1 MKNIIISTIDNFP
14 FTDDK
19 VLFQVM
25 RRIRFAIIVFLLLS
39 FNFFSIASL
48 NIEAVYLYDLNS
60 PILTYKLH
68 GDADLFCDIERSEIY
83 IADTNDKC
91 IRIFGKDGVQLFQF
105 GSDGTLGIPL
115 NVAVNSNGDIF
126 VIDGGYGGRKIEIFD
141 YKGEHISRLVL
152 KGQPE
157 GEVFHPEAIA
167 INSKDNIYLSNPS
180 SGSVL
185 VFNTDGEYLYKIM
198 PEMSD
203 KEREEVI
210 FGNLMIDKEDR
221 LYVPVRTLGSV
232 YVFDANGQHIMG
244 FGMPGGGPG
253 KLAAPVDVAIDKHG
267 HFLVLDHLRH
277 CISVYDREGN
287 YLTEF
292 GGRGTT
298 SGWFFYPSSLEID
311 KYGRIY
317 VSQRFRNKVQVLK
330 LKEVMQ

>member
-1 MKNIIISTIDNFP
+1 MKNSIINYIDIFP
-14 FTDDK
+14 LTVEK
-19 VLFQVM
+19 VFFQMM
-25 RRIRFAIIVFLLLS
+25 RRICLLIAVFFLVTLS
-39 FNFFSIASL
+39 SSSLAGL
-48 NIEAVYLYDLNS
+48 NITAIHLYDLNS
-60 PILTYKLH
+60 PILTSKLH
-68 GDADLFCDIERSEIY
+68 GDSDLFCDFERSEIY

-105 GSDGTLGIPL
+105 GSDGTLSVPL
-115 NVAVNSNGDIF
+115 DVTVNSNGDIF
-126 VIDGGYGGRKIEIFD
+126 VIDGGYRGKNIEVFD
-141 YKGEHISRLVL
+141 YKGEHLARLEL
-152 KGQPE
+152 KGMPE
-157 GEVFHPEAIA
+157 GEVFQPEAIA

-180 SGSVL
+180 SGSIL
-185 VFNTDGEYLYKIM
+185 VFNADGEYLYKIM

-210 FGNLMIDKEDR
+210 FGNLMIDKEDK
-221 LYVPVRTLGSV
+221 LYIPVRTLGSV

-277 CISVYDREGN
+277 CISVYDREGH

-292 GGRGTT
+292 GGRGTI

-330 LKEVMQ
+330 VKEVMQ